1 VVTSVSDPIEES
13 DVSITVESDAS
24 EGLAIVRVVGDVDL
38 WSVDD
43 LRKELGQVQPT
54 VSNLI
59 VDLTGVSFIDSTG
72 IGVLV
77 SCLQDVRKAGGRMG
91 LVIAQ
96 PHIHRVLQVTNLDQV
111 FIVGNERATVVKL
124 IAEAGE

>member
-77 SCLQDVRKAGGRMG
+77 SSSRTCGRQVVAWG
-91 LVIAQ
+91 SLSPNHTFIAYC
-96 PHIHRVLQVTNLDQV
+96 
-111 FIVGNERATVVKL
+111 K
-124 IAEAGE
+124 